1 MLENR
6 QVLTL
11 ALFCAVYVAWGLT
24 DSIQAPFY
32 PIEAERKGATVSEY
46 GFVFGIIHL
55 AIFFSGPF
63 FGKYMHLFG
72 IKNVYIFGVIS
83 TGVCALLFGFLDYVQ
98 DKVLFLTY
106 SYTLRVLEGVAEA
119 ASWSAV
125 FSMLLTMFP
134 DNVATVYSF
143 TEASFS
149 FSEMVGPTV
158 GAIFYSIGGFVL
170 PFEICGVLCLVT
182 GKHCF
187 EQVLSGRFWSIMN
200 VLCFSGLLTILVI
213 PSDPKSVRSEVL
225 HEDSILNNNKDSNP
239 GHQTQLLPVLK
250 NLDVILAL
258 TGTVFAASVQGLLE
272 ACLEPYLEQFHL
284 SITKIGLT
292 FLALSVPY
300 FMASPLWGYCCD
312 HLVSP
317 EYVQVVGTTI
327 ILIGF
332 VVFGPAPYLPLHAN
346 YPMLV
351 IGLAFLGIGTA
362 AGLVASFSGAQK
374 AALMRQDMSNT
385 QIYTAISGI
394 WTSSFALGN
403 FIGPSL
409 GGFLF
414 DFIGFRST
422 TFVFQMIGVVM
433 LFLDLYKVKRLRN
446 TLVLKKVKS
455 NKIDLYERL
464 Q

>member
-182 GKHCF
+182 
-187 EQVLSGRFWSIMN
+187 
-200 VLCFSGLLTILVI
+200 GLLTILVI